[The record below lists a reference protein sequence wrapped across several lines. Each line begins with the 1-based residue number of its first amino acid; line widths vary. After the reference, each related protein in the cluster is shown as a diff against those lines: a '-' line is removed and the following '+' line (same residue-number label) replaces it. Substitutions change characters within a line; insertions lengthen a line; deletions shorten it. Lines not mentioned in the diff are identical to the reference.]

1 MLDRNRWIESKVEQ
15 QQNEEFPKENGILK
29 IDFYLSVH
37 YVHLHKS
44 CQKLQNW
51 TFKVNFPRQKL

>member
-1 MLDRNRWIESKVEQ
+1 MLDRNRWIESKIEQ

-44 CQKLQNW
+44 CQKLQN
-51 TFKVNFPRQKL
+51 